1 MADGGEARRRRLPRG
16 WLLVLQLVL
25 TVALVWL
32 LLRAVG
38 LSLDQL
44 GGVELSRWLPDP
56 WIFLASCGLLF
67 VGYLVSGILWGRMVR
82 DLGGGELRHR
92 TAIRLYFVSNLGRY
106 IPGKLWQ
113 VAGLALLA
121 REEGVPARIATAAA
135 IVGQG
140 IALVAATLVGS
151 AALVSD
157 LAIPR
162 ATGIWILAILLAL
175 LGTALVPGVLRRLFA
190 LWFRLARAEPPEDV
204 VPTPG
209 FALRWTAL
217 YVVNWVVYAASFWLL
232 ARSFGLPGSVVQA
245 GSAFAAAYVLG
256 YAVLVAPAGI
266 GVRESFLTVL
276 LGPVMGAPTAATLS
290 VVARLWTTGVEVVP
304 AGGLWLRRIARTAG
318 PGWTTGQEDE
328 GAGVGERE
336 RPGLEGS
343 SIGVENGGK
352 GTR

>member
-1 MADGGEARRRRLPRG
+1 MADGAEARRRRLPRG
-16 WLLVLQLVL
+16 WVLALQLAL

-38 LSLDQL
+38 LSLDEL
-44 GGVELSRWLPDP
+44 GGVELSRWVPDP
-56 WIFLASCGLLF
+56 WIFVASCALLL
-67 VGYLVSGILWGRMVR
+67 VGYLVSGVLWGRLVR
-82 DLGGGELRHR
+82 DLGGGELRPG
-92 TAIRLYFVSNLGRY
+92 TAVRLYFVSNLGRY

-113 VAGLALLA
+113 VAGLAVLA
-121 REEGVPARIATAAA
+121 REEGVPARIATAGA

-140 IALVAATLVGS
+140 IALVAATLLGS

-162 ATGIWILAILLAL
+162 ATGAWILALLLAL
-175 LGTALVPGVLRRLFA
+175 LGTALIPGVLRRLFA
-190 LWFRLARAEPPEDV
+190 IWFRLARAEPPDDIA
-204 VPTPG
+204 PTPG
-209 FALRWTAL
+209 FTARWTAL
-217 YVVNWVVYAASFWLL
+217 YLANWGIYAAAFWLL
-232 ARSFGLPGSVVQA
+232 VRSFGLPGGVVQV

-304 AGGLWLRRIARTAG
+304 AGGLWLRRIARTAAPDPDEARG
-318 PGWTTGQEDE
+318 PKTAE
-328 GAGVGERE
+328 GAGRGPGESV
-336 RPGLEGS
+336 GS
-343 SIGVENGGK
+343 STGVEHGGE
-352 GTR
+352 GRG

>member
-1 MADGGEARRRRLPRG
+1 MADGEEARRRRLPRG
-16 WLLVLQLVL
+16 WVLGLQPAL

-44 GGVELSRWLPDP
+44 GDVELARWIPDP
-56 WIFLASCGLLF
+56 WIFLGSCLLLL
-67 VGYLVSGILWGRMVR
+67 VGYVISGILWGRMVR

-113 VAGLALLA
+113 VAGLAVLA

-162 ATGIWILAILLAL
+162 ATGVWILAILLAL
-175 LGTALVPGVLRRLFA
+175 LGTALLPGVLRRLFA
-190 LWFRLARAEPPEDV
+190 LWFRLARTEPPADV
-204 VPTPG
+204 IPTPG
-209 FALRWTAL
+209 FTVRWTAL
-217 YVVNWVVYAASFWLL
+217 YLANWAVYAAAFWILV
-232 ARSFGLPGSVVQA
+232 RSFGLPGGVVQV

-304 AGGLWLRRIARTAG
+304 AGGLWLRRMARTAAPNPGNARG
-318 PGWTTGQEDE
+318 PTEAG
-328 GAGVGERE
+328 GAVRE
-336 RPGLEGS
+336 PREAGGS
-343 SIGVENGGK
+343 STGVEHGREG
-352 GTR
+352 RR